1 MPEFASLPSDFT
13 FGVASASYQ
22 VEGAVTEDG
31 RGRSVWDTF
40 CERPGAIANGE
51 SGAVACD
58 HYHRYREDVALLKEL
73 GVDSY
78 RFSIAWPRVLP
89 TGAGAVN
96 EAGLDFYDRL
106 VDELLGAGIEP
117 AATLFHWDT
126 PQALEDAGGWTGR
139 DIAEHFAAYAT
150 VVGERLGD
158 RVTRWMTL
166 NEPNV
171 VTIFGHAVGV
181 HAPGRTLGLAAL
193 PVAHHLLL
201 GHGLAVQALRAAGC
215 DNIGIANNHA
225 PSWPASDTD
234 EDRAAARAYD
244 DLWNWTFADP
254 VLLGHYPVEGTEQGF
269 PSHREGDLE
278 VIHQPLDWYGFN
290 YYNPTCVGAPRGE
303 TDGGATAAGDATSGD
318 AVPELAGLP
327 MPEGMPFE
335 LRRIEGYDR
344 TDFDWPV
351 VPDALREW
359 LITLRARYR
368 AALPPIIITES
379 GCSYGTDPG
388 PNGIV
393 DDQARIDYLDAHL
406 RAVAVAVRAGVDVRG
421 YYTWSLLDNF
431 EWAEGY
437 TQRFGLVH
445 VDYDTQERTP
455 KASFDWYAE
464 TIKAQPPDN

>member
-1 MPEFASLPSDFT
+1 MTEFPSLPRDFT

-40 CERPGAIANGE
+40 CERPGAIANGD

-58 HYHRYREDVALLKEL
+58 HYHRFREDVALLKEL

-89 TGAGAVN
+89 TGAGEVN

-106 VDELLGAGIEP
+106 VDELLAAGIQP

-126 PQALEDAGGWTGR
+126 PQALEDTGGWTGR
-139 DIAEHFAAYAT
+139 DIAEHFAAYAS

-158 RVTRWMTL
+158 RVGRWMTL

-171 VTIFGHAVGV
+171 VTVFGHAVGV
-181 HAPGRTLGLAAL
+181 HAPGRVLGLQAL

-201 GHGLAVQALRAAGC
+201 GHGLATQALRAAGC
-215 DNIGIANNHA
+215 TNIGIANNHA
-225 PSWPASDTD
+225 PAWPASDEP
-234 EDRAAARAYD
+234 EDIEAAKAYD
-244 DLWNWTFADP
+244 NLWNWTFADP
-254 VLLGHYPVEGTEQGF
+254 VLLGRYPVEGTEQGF
-269 PSHREGDLE
+269 PTSRDGDLD

-290 YYNPTCVGAPRGE
+290 YYNPTCVGAPRGGR
-303 TDGGATAAGDATSGD
+303 TADG

-327 MPEGMPFE
+327 MPEGLPFE
-335 LRRIEGYDR
+335 LRRIEGYER

-351 VPDALREW
+351 VPEGIAQTARMLRDRFGDALPA
-359 LITLRARYR
+359 IY
-368 AALPPIIITES
+368 ITES
-379 GCSYGTDPG
+379 GCSYADG
-388 PNGIV
+388 PV
-393 DDQARIDYLDAHL
+393 DGRVADDRRVAYHDAHL
-406 RAVAVAVRAGVDVRG
+406 RALAGEIADGTDVRG
-421 YYTWSLLDNF
+421 YFAWTATDNF

-437 TQRFGLVH
+437 RQRVGLVH
-445 VDYDTQERTP
+445 VDYDTQVRTP
-455 KASFDWYAE
+455 NDSFSWYRDLIAH
-464 TIKAQPPDN
+464 THAG